1 MASGRAG
8 FRQTQGVEEQ
18 QGIRQRSVRH
28 RVATCSLVVA
38 AVPFVALAV
47 LRFAGFDGGE
57 YTIAAL
63 ALTPY
68 AAAGGLVLGAVALIL
83 RRWWTGGV
91 VVLLALTLTALVLP
105 RVFASD
111 QPEVTGRPL
120 RVLASNL
127 LAGRA
132 DPHQL
137 VNLVRD
143 NNVDVVNLVELTSG
157 EVDRLTAAGLF
168 SLLPNKIL
176 HPGPGASGSGMAT
189 RLPLSKLSLSGP
201 STGKQPSARLDLG
214 GGVKADVVAVHP
226 AAPTWSVQVWRTEF
240 GSLPKAD
247 LAGPARILAGD
258 FNATLDLATLR
269 GLLDTGY
276 ADAAEQRG
284 DGLSATWPSAAF
296 PPPVTID
303 HILVDRRVAVKDYR
317 VFTVSGS
324 DHRAV
329 YAELLVPA

>member
-1 MASGRAG
+1 MTGL
-8 FRQTQGVEEQ
+8 
-18 QGIRQRSVRH
+18 
-28 RVATCSLVVA
+28 LVLA
-38 AVPFVALAV
+38 AVPFVALAC
-47 LRFAGFDGGE
+47 LRFAGFDGNQ

-68 AAAGGLVLGAVALIL
+68 AAGGGLVLGAVTLLL

-91 VVLLALTLTALVLP
+91 VLVLAGTLTALVLP
-105 RVFASD
+105 RTFASD
-111 QPEVTGRPL
+111 QPEVTGKTL

-127 LAGRA
+127 LAGQA
-132 DPHQL
+132 DAHQV

-157 EVDRLTAAGLF
+157 AVDRLTEAGLF

-189 RLPLSKLSLSGP
+189 RYPLSKLSLTRA

-214 GGVKADVVAVHP
+214 GGVTADVVAVHP
-226 AAPTWSVQVWRTEF
+226 AAPTWSVQVWRSEF
-240 GSLPKAD
+240 GNLPKPD
-247 LAGPARILAGD
+247 LAGPVRILAGD

-276 ADAAEQRG
+276 ADAAEQLG
-284 DGLSATWPSAAF
+284 EGLAATWPSAAF

-303 HILVDRRVAVKDYR
+303 HVLVDRRVAVKDYR
-317 VFTVSGS
+317 VFDLPGS
-324 DHRAV
+324 DHHAV
-329 YAELLVPA
+329 YAELLVPPSPVT